1 MIRMR
6 KSSAVIIVA
15 MISSLIFSS
24 CSFTKILNNGQ
35 PLSASLSEEE
45 LARII
50 TLSVQDADNVASC
63 FSSIPSSQLDSVTYS
78 TFAEYTSILR
88 TMVKGRGEVKAFRIL
103 PEQLKT
109 SIFEDVSKSCGID
122 VTEVYPNEDLVEIIC
137 DDDSDQKVYFPLFSG
152 DSFRLDG
159 KAMSDTIASYNY
171 LFHYMNMV
179 YDSNSAAL
187 VSIMDPSYTDDIY
200 IDSVMRS
207 KAEYVID
214 YYSKF
219 VSSGYDDIKVSM
231 ASPCLVRFNLPK
243 VMNGKGDVFTKDVSL
258 VNRNGD
264 FFIEDKMPLNPTN
277 KTIFLYGGSTQAFAV
292 GDTLTLA
299 KVKEKLGEPLFVVSH
314 QDPKSGLER
323 VVVCYD
329 GMDLAFDASY
339 DESGNWTGNLVS
351 IRIFGKSTFTVDNS
365 VYVGMNISELMLI
378 YPFVDE
384 YDYVFEYEDESG
396 KRTISFEL
404 DDNGNIVSIVM
415 R

>member
-1 MIRMR
+1 
-6 KSSAVIIVA
+6 
-15 MISSLIFSS
+15 MISSLVFSS
-24 CSFTKILNNGQ
+24 CSFAKIIKNGQ
-35 PLSASLSEEE
+35 PLNASLSEEE
-45 LARII
+45 LARIV

-78 TFAEYTSILR
+78 TFAEYTKILR
-88 TMVKGRGEVKAFRIL
+88 TMVKGRGKVKAFRIL
-103 PEQLKT
+103 PENLKT
-109 SIFEDVSKSCGID
+109 TIFEETSELCGID
-122 VTEVYPNEDLVEIIC
+122 VTEVYPNEDLVEIVC
-137 DDDSDQKVYFPLFSG
+137 DDDSDQKVYFPLITGDAFS
-152 DSFRLDG
+152 LDG

-187 VSIMDPSYTDDIY
+187 VSIMDPAYTDDIY

-231 ASPCLVRFNLPK
+231 ASPCFVKFNLPK
-243 VMNGKGDVFTKDVSL
+243 VMNGKGDVFTKDVSI

-264 FFIEDKMPLNPTN
+264 FFIEDTMPLNPTN
-277 KTIFLYGGSTQAFAV
+277 KTIFLYGGSKRSFAV
-292 GDTLTLA
+292 GDSLTLA
-299 KVKEKLGEPLFVVSH
+299 KVKETLGEPLFVVSH
-314 QDPKSGLER
+314 QDAKSGRER

-329 GMDLAFDASY
+329 GMDLAFDATY
-339 DESGNWTGNLVS
+339 DESGSWTGNLVS
-351 IRIFGKSTFTVDNS
+351 IRIFGKSAFTVDNS

-384 YDYVFEYEDESG
+384 YGYVFEYEDESG
-396 KRTISFEL
+396 KRSISFEL
-404 DDNGNIVSIVM
+404 DDKGNIVSIVM